1 MSEKNL
7 QILGWIGTC
16 LSVVMYISYIPQIMD
31 NLNGHKTPFI
41 QPLAAAINCT
51 IWTSYGLL
59 KAKKDYPLA
68 AANLPG
74 IIFGLLATI
83 TAFSELHPLNLPM
96 RWS

>member
-7 QILGWIGTC
+7 KILGWLGTI
-16 LSVVMYISYIPQIMD
+16 LSVLMYVSYVPQIMG
-31 NLNGHKTPFI
+31 NLDGNKAFFL
-41 QPLAAAINCT
+41 QPLAATINCI

-59 KAKKDYPLA
+59 KEKKDYPLS

-83 TAFSELHPLNLPM
+83 TAF
-96 RWS
+96 

>member
-1 MSEKNL
+1 MSEKKL

-16 LSVVMYISYIPQIMD
+16 LSVVMYISYIPQIMG
-31 NLNGHKTPFI
+31 NLEGHKTPFI
-41 QPLAAAINCT
+41 QPLATAINCT

-59 KAKKDYPLA
+59 KAKKDYLLS

-83 TAFSELHPLNLPM
+83 TAL
-96 RWS
+96 

>member
-1 MSEKNL
+1 MSERNL

-16 LSVVMYISYIPQIMD
+16 LSVVMYVSYIPQIIG
-31 NLNGHKTPFI
+31 NLEGNKTPFI

-59 KAKKDYPLA
+59 KKPKRDYPLA

-74 IIFGLLATI
+74 IIFVLLATI
-83 TAFSELHPLNLPM
+83 TAF
-96 RWS
+96 

>member
-1 MSEKNL
+1 MSERNL

-16 LSVVMYISYIPQIMD
+16 LPVVIYFSYIPQIMC
-31 NLNGHKTPFI
+31 NLDGNKTPLVH
-41 QPLAAAINCT
+41 PLAAAINCT

-83 TAFSELHPLNLPM
+83 TAF
-96 RWS
+96 

>member
-1 MSEKNL
+1 MAYVTYDKAKWHWGAKNAP
-7 QILGWIGTC
+7 TD
-16 LSVVMYISYIPQIMD
+16 IPQIMG
-31 NLNGHKTPFI
+31 NLEGNKTPFI

-59 KAKKDYPLA
+59 KAKKDYPLS

-83 TAFSELHPLNLPM
+83 TAF
-96 RWS
+96 

>member
-1 MSEKNL
+1 MSERNL

-16 LSVVMYISYIPQIMD
+16 LPVVMYFSYIPQIIG
-31 NLNGHKTPFI
+31 NLDGNKTPLVH
-41 QPLAAAINCT
+41 PLSAALNCT

-59 KAKKDYPLA
+59 KSKRDYPLA

-83 TAFSELHPLNLPM
+83 TAF
-96 RWS
+96 